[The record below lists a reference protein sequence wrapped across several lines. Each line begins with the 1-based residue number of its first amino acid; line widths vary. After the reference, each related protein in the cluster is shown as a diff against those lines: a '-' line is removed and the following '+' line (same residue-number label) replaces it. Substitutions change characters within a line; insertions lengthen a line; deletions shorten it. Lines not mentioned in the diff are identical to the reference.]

1 MTSSRPRPGV
11 VAVAAVRRS
20 GLQRRS
26 PASRLVVAL
35 LFLFPILFVPAQPVT
50 AQVIGGPRPA
60 QTADRELGF
69 LTRYHVRTQAAGLAG
84 IGEEQFGWDT
94 DLGVDMDVFD
104 LLFARGNVFFNL
116 ETGVGGERR
125 AIDPTQTNYTMDL
138 SVFTRLP
145 RGEFGVTLHHISRHR
160 ADREHPGSPSWN
172 MLGLS
177 YGDRMRLGAF
187 DVALMGRWLGTITSS
202 EVDYEQEANAHLRVL
217 RPLTGR
223 VSLIAELGRVGGADR
238 REHVR
243 ARAPVRRLRAPRP
256 PVPGERR
263 RGRDPDRPRTAR
275 RPRHLRAASDSLDPL
290 GVPLRR
296 RLSGLRAGGAVT

>member
-1 MTSSRPRPGV
+1 MTRSRARPSV

-20 GLQRRS
+20 GLQRRGQ
-26 PASRLVVAL
+26 ASRSVVAL

-177 YGDRMRLGAF
+177 YGDRMRFGIF
-187 DVALMGRWLGTITSS
+187 DVELMGRWLGTITSS
-202 EVDYEQEANAHLRVL
+202 EVDYEQEANAYLRVL

-223 VSLIAELGRVGGADR
+223 VSLIAELDGSAVLTDESMFG
-238 REHVR
+238 REHLYGGSAHLGLRFRGSAGAGEILIGRERRVD
-243 ARAPVRRLRAPRP
+243 PDIFVRRPIRWTRWEFRF
-256 PVPGERR
+256 VV
-263 RGRDPDRPRTAR
+263 D
-275 RPRHLRAASDSLDPL
+275 
-290 GVPLRR
+290 
-296 RLSGLRAGGAVT
+296 

>member
-26 PASRLVVAL
+26 PARRPVVAL
-35 LFLFPILFVPAQPVT
+35 LFLLPILFVPAQPVT

-84 IGEEQFGWDT
+84 IGEEQFGWDA

-177 YGDRMRLGAF
+177 YGDRLRLGAF

-223 VSLIAELGRVGGADR
+223 VSLIAELDGSAVLTDESMFGREHLYGGSAHLGLRFRGRVGAGEILIGRER
-238 REHVR
+238 RVD
-243 ARAPVRRLRAPRP
+243 PDIFVRRPIRWTRWEFRF
-256 PVPGERR
+256 VV
-263 RGRDPDRPRTAR
+263 D
-275 RPRHLRAASDSLDPL
+275 
-290 GVPLRR
+290 
-296 RLSGLRAGGAVT
+296 

>member
-1 MTSSRPRPGV
+1 MTSSRARPGV

-26 PASRLVVAL
+26 PAHRLVVAL
-35 LFLFPILFVPAQPVT
+35 LFLLSILFVPAQFVT

-145 RGEFGVTLHHISRHR
+145 RGEFGVTFHHISRHR

-177 YGDRMRLGAF
+177 YGDRMRFGTF

-223 VSLIAELGRVGGADR
+223 VSLIAELDGSAVLTDESMFG
-238 REHVR
+238 REHLYGGSAHLGLRFRGSAGAGEILIGRERRVD
-243 ARAPVRRLRAPRP
+243 PDIFVRRPIRWTRWEFRF
-256 PVPGERR
+256 VV
-263 RGRDPDRPRTAR
+263 D
-275 RPRHLRAASDSLDPL
+275 
-290 GVPLRR
+290 
-296 RLSGLRAGGAVT
+296 

>member
-1 MTSSRPRPGV
+1 MTSSRARPGV

-26 PASRLVVAL
+26 SASRPVVAL

-177 YGDRMRLGAF
+177 YGDRLRLGAF

-223 VSLIAELGRVGGADR
+223 VSLIAELDGSAVLTDESMFG
-238 REHVR
+238 REHLYGGSAHLGLRFRGSAGAGEILIGRERRVD
-243 ARAPVRRLRAPRP
+243 PDIFVRRPIRWTRWEFRF
-256 PVPGERR
+256 VV
-263 RGRDPDRPRTAR
+263 D
-275 RPRHLRAASDSLDPL
+275 
-290 GVPLRR
+290 
-296 RLSGLRAGGAVT
+296 

>member
-1 MTSSRPRPGV
+1 MARRRVRPAV
-11 VAVAAVRRS
+11 VAVSAARRP
-20 GLQRRS
+20 GLQRRG
-26 PASRLVVAL
+26 PASRPVVAL
-35 LFLFPILFVPAQPVT
+35 LFLFPILFVPAQLVT

-145 RGEFGVTLHHISRHR
+145 RGEFGVTFHHISRHR

-177 YGDRMRLGAF
+177 YGDRMRFGTF
-187 DVALMGRWLGTITSS
+187 DVEAMGRWLGTITSS
-202 EVDYEQEANAHLRVL
+202 EVDYEQEANVHLRVL

-223 VSLIAELGRVGGADR
+223 ISLIAELDGSAVRTDESMFGREYLYGGSAHLGLRFRGSAGAGEILIGRER
-238 REHVR
+238 RVD
-243 ARAPVRRLRAPRP
+243 PDIFVRRPIRWTRWEFRF
-256 PVPGERR
+256 VV
-263 RGRDPDRPRTAR
+263 D
-275 RPRHLRAASDSLDPL
+275 
-290 GVPLRR
+290 
-296 RLSGLRAGGAVT
+296 

>member
-1 MTSSRPRPGV
+1 M
-11 VAVAAVRRS
+11 VAVSAARRS
-20 GLQRRS
+20 GLQRRF
-26 PASRLVVAL
+26 PAGRHGLLVAL
-35 LFLFPILFVPAQPVT
+35 LALTAILLGPAQSAT
-50 AQVIGGPRPA
+50 AQVIGGPRPV

-69 LTRYHVRTQAAGLAG
+69 LTRYHVHTQAAGLAG

-145 RGEFGVTLHHISRHR
+145 RGEFGVTFHHISRHR

-177 YGDRMRLGAF
+177 YGDRMRFGTF
-187 DVALMGRWLGTITSS
+187 DVELMGRWLGTIARS
-202 EVDYEQEANAHLRVL
+202 EVDYEQEANAYLRVL
-217 RPLTGR
+217 RPLSGR
-223 VSLIAELGRVGGADR
+223 ISLIGELDGSAVLTDENMFGREHLYGGAAHLGLRFRGAAGAGEILIGRER
-238 REHVR
+238 RID
-243 ARAPVRRLRAPRP
+243 PDIFVRRPIRWTRWEFRF
-256 PVPGERR
+256 V
-263 RGRDPDRPRTAR
+263 
-275 RPRHLRAASDSLDPL
+275 LD
-290 GVPLRR
+290 
-296 RLSGLRAGGAVT
+296 

>member
-1 MTSSRPRPGV
+1 MRTTRRP
-11 VAVAAVRRS
+11 
-20 GLQRRS
+20 
-26 PASRLVVAL
+26 VVAL
-35 LFLFPILFVPAQPVT
+35 LLLLSILLVQASSVA

-69 LTRYHVRTQAAGLAG
+69 LTRYDVHTQAASLAG

-145 RGEFGVTLHHISRHR
+145 RGEFGVTFHHISRHR

-177 YGDRMRLGAF
+177 YGDRLRLGTF
-187 DVALMGRWLGTITSS
+187 DVELVGRWLGTITSS
-202 EVDYEQEANAHLRVL
+202 EVDYQQEANAYVRVL

-223 VSLIAELGRVGGADR
+223 ISLIGELDGSAALTDESMFGRDFVYGGSAHLGLRFRGGAGAGEILIGRER
-238 REHVR
+238 RVD
-243 ARAPVRRLRAPRP
+243 PDIFVRRPIRW
-256 PVPGERR
+256 
-263 RGRDPDRPRTAR
+263 T
-275 RPRHLRAASDSLDPL
+275 
-290 GVPLRR
+290 
-296 RLSGLRAGGAVT
+296 RLAFRFVVD

>member
-1 MTSSRPRPGV
+1 M
-11 VAVAAVRRS
+11 VAVPAAARRS
-20 GLQRRS
+20 GLQRCVVTDR
-26 PASRLVVAL
+26 PLVAL
-35 LFLFPILFVPAQPVT
+35 VLLFAILLVPAWPVA
-50 AQVIGGPRPA
+50 AQVVGGPRPA
-60 QTADRELGF
+60 QTADREIGF
-69 LTRYHVRTQAAGLAG
+69 LTRYHVHTQAASLAG

-145 RGEFGVTLHHISRHR
+145 RGEFGVTFHHISRHR

-177 YGDRMRLGAF
+177 YGDRLRFGTF
-187 DVALMGRWLGTITSS
+187 DVEVMGRWLGTITSS
-202 EVDYEQEANAHLRVL
+202 EVDYQQEANAYVRVL

-223 VSLIAELGRVGGADR
+223 ISLIGQLDGSAALTDESMFGRDFVYGGSAHLGLRFRGGAGAGEVLIGRER
-238 REHVR
+238 RVD
-243 ARAPVRRLRAPRP
+243 PDIFVRRPIRW
-256 PVPGERR
+256 
-263 RGRDPDRPRTAR
+263 T
-275 RPRHLRAASDSLDPL
+275 
-290 GVPLRR
+290 
-296 RLSGLRAGGAVT
+296 RLAFRFVVD

>member
-1 MTSSRPRPGV
+1 MTSSRARPGV
-11 VAVAAVRRS
+11 LAVSAVRRS
-20 GLQRRS
+20 GLQRRG
-26 PASRLVVAL
+26 PARRLVVAL
-35 LFLFPILFVPAQPVT
+35 LFLLPILFVPGQPVT

-177 YGDRMRLGAF
+177 YGDRLRLGAF

-223 VSLIAELGRVGGADR
+223 VSLIAELDGSAVLTDESMFG
-238 REHVR
+238 REHLYGGSAHLGLRFRGSAGAGEILIGRERRVD
-243 ARAPVRRLRAPRP
+243 PDIFVRRPIRWTRWEFRF
-256 PVPGERR
+256 VV
-263 RGRDPDRPRTAR
+263 D
-275 RPRHLRAASDSLDPL
+275 
-290 GVPLRR
+290 
-296 RLSGLRAGGAVT
+296 

>member
-1 MTSSRPRPGV
+1 MRTRSPARSGV
-11 VAVAAVRRS
+11 VAVSAARRS
-20 GLQRRS
+20 GLQRRF
-26 PASRLVVAL
+26 PAGRHGLLVAL
-35 LFLFPILFVPAQPVT
+35 LALTAILLGPAQSAT
-50 AQVIGGPRPA
+50 AQVIGGPRPV

-69 LTRYHVRTQAAGLAG
+69 LTRYHVHTQAAGLAG

-145 RGEFGVTLHHISRHR
+145 RGEFGVTFHHISRHR

-177 YGDRMRLGAF
+177 YGDRLRFGTF
-187 DVALMGRWLGTITSS
+187 DVELMGRWLGTIASS
-202 EVDYEQEANAHLRVL
+202 EVDYEQEANAYLRVL

-223 VSLIAELGRVGGADR
+223 ISLIGELDGSAVLTDESMFGREHLYGGAAHLGLRFRGAAGAGEILIGRER
-238 REHVR
+238 RID
-243 ARAPVRRLRAPRP
+243 PDIFVRRPIRWTRWEFRF
-256 PVPGERR
+256 V
-263 RGRDPDRPRTAR
+263 
-275 RPRHLRAASDSLDPL
+275 LD
-290 GVPLRR
+290 
-296 RLSGLRAGGAVT
+296 

>member
-26 PASRLVVAL
+26 SARRLVVAL

-177 YGDRMRLGAF
+177 YGDRLRLGAF

-223 VSLIAELGRVGGADR
+223 VSLIAELDGSAVLTDESMFG
-238 REHVR
+238 REHLYGGSAHLGLRFRGSAGAGEILIGRERRVD
-243 ARAPVRRLRAPRP
+243 PDIFVRRPIRWTRWEFRF
-256 PVPGERR
+256 VV
-263 RGRDPDRPRTAR
+263 D
-275 RPRHLRAASDSLDPL
+275 
-290 GVPLRR
+290 
-296 RLSGLRAGGAVT
+296 

>member
-1 MTSSRPRPGV
+1 M
-11 VAVAAVRRS
+11 VAVSAARRS
-20 GLQRRS
+20 GLQRRL
-26 PASRLVVAL
+26 PAGRHGLLVAL
-35 LFLFPILFVPAQPVT
+35 LALTAILLGPAQSAT
-50 AQVIGGPRPA
+50 AQVIGGPRPV

-69 LTRYHVRTQAAGLAG
+69 LTRYHVHTQAAGLAG

-145 RGEFGVTLHHISRHR
+145 RGEFGVTFHHISRHR

-177 YGDRMRLGAF
+177 YGDRMRFGTF
-187 DVALMGRWLGTITSS
+187 DVELMGRWLGTIASS
-202 EVDYEQEANAHLRVL
+202 EVDYEQEANAYLRVL

-223 VSLIAELGRVGGADR
+223 ISLIGELDGSAVLTDESMFGREHLYGGAAHLGLRFRGAAGAGEILIGRER
-238 REHVR
+238 RID
-243 ARAPVRRLRAPRP
+243 PDIFVRRPIRWTRWEFRF
-256 PVPGERR
+256 V
-263 RGRDPDRPRTAR
+263 
-275 RPRHLRAASDSLDPL
+275 LD
-290 GVPLRR
+290 
-296 RLSGLRAGGAVT
+296 